1 LPPVVSRFQGLSTHE
16 LADNLRA
23 SEGTVQAIGQELYS
37 NYTSQFELSSLVLLI
52 GIVGAVMLSK
62 RKQPQ
67 LGPRPG
73 GLFAGE
79 GK

>member
-1 LPPVVSRFQGLSTHE
+1 
-16 LADNLRA
+16 
-23 SEGTVQAIGQELYS
+23 
-37 NYTSQFELSSLVLLI
+37 
-52 GIVGAVMLSK
+52 VGAVMLSK